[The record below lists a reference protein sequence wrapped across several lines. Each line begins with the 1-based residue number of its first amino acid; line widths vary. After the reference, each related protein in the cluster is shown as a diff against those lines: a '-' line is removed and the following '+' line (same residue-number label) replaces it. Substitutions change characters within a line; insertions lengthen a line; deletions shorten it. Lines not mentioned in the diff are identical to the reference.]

1 MWGRIRW
8 GHKRWGHILWGHI
21 LRGCIMLGRIRWGHK
36 RWVHILWGHK
46 RWGNSKL
53 GHIRRGHIR
62 CDSKCCQPGIHSH
75 LFRLATCCFLPF
87 PFLGV
92 WRLTRRRMV
101 NEAAILTVFEH
112 FLSYSFCFSSC
123 LTCCLLLHSAKE
135 GPFPNDG
142 MPAWYVSS
150 SLSTITVSR
159 TSA

>member
-1 MWGRIRW
+1 MWGCIRW
-8 GHKRWGHILWGHI
+8 GHKRWGHILW
-21 LRGCIMLGRIRWGHK
+21 GRIRWGHK

-46 RWGNSKL
+46 RWGNSKW
-53 GHIRRGHIR
+53 GHIRWGHIR

-87 PFLGV
+87 PFLGF
-92 WRLTRRRMV
+92 WRLTRRRRV
-101 NEAAILTVFEH
+101 NKAAILTVFEH
-112 FLSYSFCFSSC
+112 FLSYSFC

-142 MPAWYVSS
+142 IPALYVSS

>member
-8 GHKRWGHILWGHI
+8 GHKRWGHILRGCIMWGRIRWGHI
-21 LRGCIMLGRIRWGHK
+21 LWGCIMLGRIRWGHK
-36 RWVHILWGHK
+36 RW
-46 RWGNSKL
+46 GNSKW

-62 CDSKCCQPGIHSH
+62 CDSKCCRPGIHSH

-87 PFLGV
+87 PFLGF
-92 WRLTRRRMV
+92 WRLTRRRRV

-112 FLSYSFCFSSC
+112 FLSYSFCLFQLPDMLPSS
-123 LTCCLLLHSAKE
+123 
-135 GPFPNDG
+135 G